1 VCIWTIARGFKI
13 RVVGVFSSL
22 LFSLGLFHGLEDDR
36 CIRAKGMEAKG
47 AFMFFLFFCFE

>member
-1 VCIWTIARGFKI
+1 MCIWTIARGFKI